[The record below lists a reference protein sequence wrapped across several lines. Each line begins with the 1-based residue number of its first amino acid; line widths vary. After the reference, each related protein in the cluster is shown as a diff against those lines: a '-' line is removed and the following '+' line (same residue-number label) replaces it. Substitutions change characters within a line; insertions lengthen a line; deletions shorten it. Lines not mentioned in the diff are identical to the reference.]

1 MVRRI
6 VFFLVAS
13 CVVLLMAATG
23 PAHAVAK
30 APEITFQAPAAV
42 IKHRTVCK
50 SGMPPCDSFKVVAQF
65 HVTNDIDLDDD
76 LSNQEVA
83 IFFGLG
89 AVCDPLNIDGVFEL
103 HIAAGMMVKKT
114 TKSSVKYS
122 FKGTTEAHDYGAN
135 STVMA
140 DLNLTITINNKGKG
154 LLRASGTG
162 DFAAITSSPIV
173 FAVIP
178 FHEPDSDNNPGIVD
192 GDYNCGVATANIINR

>member
-6 VFFLVAS
+6 IFSLVAS
-13 CVVLLMAATG
+13 LVVLMAASG
-23 PAHAVAK
+23 PAQAVAK

-50 SGMPPCDSFKVVAQF
+50 SGMPPCDTFKVVAQF

-89 AVCDPLNIDGVFEL
+89 TACDPLNIDGVFEL

-114 TKSSVKYS
+114 TGLGVKYS
-122 FKGTTEAHDYGAN
+122 FKGTTAAFDYNTSSPA
-135 STVMA
+135 TA

-162 DFAAITSSPIV
+162 DFAAITSSPIL

-178 FHEPDSDNNPGIVD
+178 FNEPDSDNNPGIVD